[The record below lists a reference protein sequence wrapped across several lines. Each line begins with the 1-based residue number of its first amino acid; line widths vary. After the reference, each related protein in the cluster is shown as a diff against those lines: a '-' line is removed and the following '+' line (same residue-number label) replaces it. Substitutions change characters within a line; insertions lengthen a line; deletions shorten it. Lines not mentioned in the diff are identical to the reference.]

1 MKSEKVKQREKERL
15 IISKRGKFIAE
26 LRQEKGLTQGELG
39 ELLHFDHTTVSKWE
53 RGISFPLDPDVVISL
68 AELLGVSF
76 EELLYGERRDNKNEK
91 EIQDKIGDEYSSNY
105 QKYKRRIYKLIYILL
120 LFIVFFFITIYF
132 VFIRKSIFVYSI
144 NLESGN
150 IKIENSN
157 LVISNYLSILN
168 FNKIIELNDKK
179 IESVKLY
186 YLTDSDEERLV
197 FSGDNKN
204 HYIEEQNGY
213 EEYNLQELPNVRL
226 YVEVRFEDGDKEEYQ
241 LYLEEKYT
249 NDNIF
254 PKKVDKISEETTKK
268 VLDIDEDEVERI
280 LLAEGFEYNGMSFE
294 KEFEDGGN
302 ISVDI
307 KNNNV
312 IRYFGVQYVL
322 DSNLDDDEVWY
333 ISLRD
338 NNDVIFA
345 VSKEINCNEKKCK
358 TAEDFAGYIKF
369 IKELL
374 K

>member
-1 MKSEKVKQREKERL
+1 MKSEKVKQREKEKL

-76 EELLYGERRDNKNEK
+76 DELLYGERRDIENEK
-91 EIQDKIGDEYSSNY
+91 DIQDKIGDEYSSIY
-105 QKYKRRIYKLIYILL
+105 QKYKRSIYKLTYILL

-197 FSGDNKN
+197 FAGGNKN

-254 PKKVDKISEETTKK
+254 PKKVDKISENTTKK
-268 VLDIDEDEVERI
+268 VLDIDEDEVERRLI
-280 LLAEGFEYNGMSFE
+280 AEGFEYNNGWYE
-294 KEFEDGGN
+294 KIFDVNETL
-302 ISVDI
+302 ISVDTVGRCVI
-307 KNNNV
+307 NV
-312 IRYFGVQYVL
+312 FSESFSMYL
-322 DSNLDDDEVWY
+322 ECADDEIIY
-333 ISLRD
+333 DYYKD
-338 NNDVIFA
+338 NKDSQLLPLSA
-345 VSKEINCNEKKCK
+345 VDEINCNEKNVGKQRILQG
-358 TAEDFAGYIKF
+358 T
-369 IKELL
+369 
-374 K
+374 

>member
-1 MKSEKVKQREKERL
+1 M
-15 IISKRGKFIAE
+15 
-26 LRQEKGLTQGELG
+26 
-39 ELLHFDHTTVSKWE
+39 
-53 RGISFPLDPDVVISL
+53 
-68 AELLGVSF
+68 
-76 EELLYGERRDNKNEK
+76 
-91 EIQDKIGDEYSSNY
+91 
-105 QKYKRRIYKLIYILL
+105 YI
-120 LFIVFFFITIYF
+120 
-132 VFIRKSIFVYSI
+132 SI

-197 FSGDNKN
+197 FSGGNKN

-241 LYLEEKYT
+241 LYLEEKNT

-254 PKKVDKISEETTKK
+254 PKKVDKISENTTKK
-268 VLDIDEDEVERI
+268 VLDIDEDEVERRLI
-280 LLAEGFEYNGMSFE
+280 AEGFEHNGGSYDKEVNNTTIIIWDNDYSFRIISERFDLMAYFDDLDISYDYRDENGEFQMSTL
-294 KEFEDGGN
+294 N
-302 ISVDI
+302 PT
-307 KNNNV
+307 
-312 IRYFGVQYVL
+312 
-322 DSNLDDDEVWY
+322 
-333 ISLRD
+333 
-338 NNDVIFA
+338 
-345 VSKEINCNEKKCK
+345 KEINCNEKKCK
-358 TAEDFAGYIKF
+358 TADDFAGYIKY